1 MTLEEAQA
9 LMNKYYELA
18 EYYRKLAIKIRNE
31 QQGNQSN
38 PPQTRQGDS

>member
-1 MTLEEAQA
+1 MSLEEAQA

-31 QQGNQSN
+31 QSQINSSQK
-38 PPQTRQGDS
+38 TRTV